1 MTWMMETVEIG
12 LETVRRYRSWQMSTG
27 RVFHSRIALGKKV

>member
-1 MTWMMETVEIG
+1 METVEMG
-12 LETVRRYRSWQMSTG
+12 LETSGDRWQMSTG